1 MHRTIKSIIAVT
13 IFITS
18 LLVNA
23 ADNLTIY
30 VGEIK
35 IIEVGEIDRVAVGNS
50 GLLSTSML
58 DNGQLLLLA
67 QAIGDTSVHIW
78 YKDRTESELRIS
90 VVAKDQDRL
99 LYEMQTLVDNIGDI
113 EVKKVGEK
121 IFLTG
126 HILESE
132 KDKLASITD
141 AYDGVINLTST
152 LPNPKPPV
160 IFPDDKMVLMA
171 VKLVELSKGLQQT
184 LGLEWDTVTGT
195 FVLGADAAVGYNK
208 NQFPTRP
215 VSPTVDPGFGVTGSS
230 GPLAFFGLSS
240 LLTATLNI
248 AVANSDALILAEPIL
263 SARSGSKA
271 KFLAGGETP
280 VTTSGGLGTTNVE
293 YKQFGISIEM
303 EPVIAE
309 NNDIITKIT
318 TEASSIDPA
327 LPAGA
332 GVAPGFITRRTET
345 DVRMK
350 NNETLVLSGLIDR
363 TLSKQVSKFPFLG
376 DLPILGAFFRNTK
389 DIDSNRELAVFIT
402 PTVMN
407 TGSDINQSSIQRS
420 EQLIE
425 AFESRNDVKVDNILE

>member
-1 MHRTIKSIIAVT
+1 MYKIIRSIIAIT
-13 IFITS
+13 ILTISS
-18 LLVNA
+18 LVHA

-35 IIEVGEIDRVAVGNS
+35 IIEVGEIERVAVGNS
-50 GLLSTSML
+50 TLLSTSML

-67 QAIGDTSVHIW
+67 QEVGDTSVHIW
-78 YKDRTESELRIS
+78 YKDRTESELKVSI
-90 VVAKDQDRL
+90 VGKDQDRL
-99 LYEMQTLVDNIGDI
+99 LYEIQTLIDNIGDI

-121 IFLTG
+121 IYLTG
-126 HILESE
+126 HILES
-132 KDKLASITD
+132 DKERLALITG
-141 AYDGVINLTST
+141 AYDGLIDLTSA
-152 LPNPKPPV
+152 LPDPKAPIV
-160 IFPDDKMVLMA
+160 FPDDKMVLMA
-171 VKLVELSKGLQQT
+171 VKLVELSKGLQET
-184 LGLEWDTVTGT
+184 LGLEWNSNTGT
-195 FVLGADAAVGYNK
+195 FVIGVDGAVGYNK
-208 NQFPTRP
+208 NRFPSRP
-215 VSPTVDPGFGVTGSS
+215 VNPTTDPGFGVTGGG

-240 LLTATLNI
+240 LLAATLNI

-309 NNDIITKIT
+309 NNDVHTKII
-318 TEASSIDPA
+318 TEASSIDPS

-363 TLSKQVSKFPFLG
+363 TLSKQIDKFPFLG

-407 TGSDINQSSIQRS
+407 NELSESHVKRSD
-420 EQLIE
+420 QLIE
-425 AFESRNDVKVDNILE
+425 AYESRNDIKLNNENILD